1 MTNWNSPLSIGLDF
15 FFGFLPALP
24 LLFLCLLGSLITG
37 QDFRTFFTPASQQPR
52 ESFSLLSFLMPL
64 SGAFA
69 CSSLIV
75 VTVWRTRTKARW
87 FFILGLS
94 IGVCISAKLTFEALI
109 IPLIKRT
116 ELGFLPLPMLA
127 IPISVIAIKQIL
139 MLTRGTA

>member
-1 MTNWNSPLSIGLDF
+1 MNWNSPVSISLDF

-37 QDFRTFFTPASQQPR
+37 QDFRTFFSPANQQAR
-52 ESFSLLSFLMPL
+52 DSFSLLSFLMPL

-75 VTVWRTRTKARW
+75 VTVWRTCTKAKW

-94 IGVCISAKLTFEALI
+94 IGVCISAKLCFEALI
-109 IPLIKRT
+109 FPLIKRT
-116 ELGFLPLPMLA
+116 ELGFLPLPILA
-127 IPISVIAIKQIL
+127 FPISVIAIKQIV
-139 MLTRGTA
+139 MLTRGAT

>member
-1 MTNWNSPLSIGLDF
+1 MNWNSPLNIGLDF

-37 QDFRTFFTPASQQPR
+37 QDFRTFFTPANQQSR
-52 ESFSLLSFLMPL
+52 ESFSLVSFLMPF

-75 VTVWRTRTKARW
+75 VTVWRTSTKAKW

-109 IPLIKRT
+109 VPLIKRT

-127 IPISVIAIKQIL
+127 IPISIIAIKQIL